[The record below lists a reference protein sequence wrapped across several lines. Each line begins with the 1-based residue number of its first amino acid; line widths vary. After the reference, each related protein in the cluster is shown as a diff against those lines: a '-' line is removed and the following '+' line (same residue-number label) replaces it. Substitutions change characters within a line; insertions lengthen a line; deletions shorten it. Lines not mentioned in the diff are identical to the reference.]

1 MQSYDILRVET
12 LQIAKKA
19 VGILCNKTLQQLLD
33 EANIKQVEMARILN
47 LSESQVSLLVNGKR
61 RMNMDVA
68 AVFANQLNTTIDV
81 IYKAINFAKCNYDK
95 TNKLAIS

>member
-1 MQSYDILRVET
+1 MQRYDILRVEI

-19 VGILCNKTLQQLLD
+19 VSMLCDKTLQQLLD
-33 EANIKQVEMARILN
+33 EANIKQVEMAKVLN

-61 RMNMDVA
+61 RMNIDVA

-81 IYKAINFAKCNYDK
+81 IYKAINFDRRNYDE